1 MGKVR
6 HPFLRLLET
15 ARRDGPCAHLEARAS
30 GIKVSLYIWWTSGF
44 LNIRY
49 FQTKQYIYILYILYI
64 DNYIFYRTKQRKKV
78 RSRASCHR
86 SHSLSRNCRVVLGL
100 GLEPRMVLRSS
111 CHWRHPLP
119 TSIGTIAKNSG
130 RSLRKSW
137 VKDQGCQVPL
147 LENYQLPS
155 RVV

>member
-30 GIKVSLYIWWTSGF
+30 WIKVSLDEPVDFWISDIF
-44 LNIRY
+44 RQSNI
-49 FQTKQYIYILYILYI
+49 YIYIYQ
-64 DNYIFYRTKQRKKV
+64 TKQRKKGQET
-78 RSRASCHR
+78 ASCHR
-86 SHSLSRNCRVVLGL
+86 SHSLSRNCRVVIGL
-100 GLEPRMVLRSS
+100 GLESRMVLRSS
-111 CHWRHPLP
+111 CHWRHSLP